1 MGKGSW
7 HNRSADSRGG
17 AVTNNAIRLASGN
30 SLPLAGNYRLSLEP
44 TYVFLVAIAAYV
56 ALQTFAVL
64 ASSGLLKALS
74 YVMAFGIV
82 LAVGTMAAY
91 LPKRRQEVPL
101 GFGIALAF
109 YFYGFVASAA
119 LNFSSLD
126 VGTAIKM
133 MLVPPFLVFGAAF
146 ESSYRHIAWKRP
158 STKWLLGGMIV
169 LPAML
174 WFWQLATGKIEFGA
188 IGGVSI
194 FANRNNA
201 GLYAVT
207 LVALLNVL
215 RPLPLRNLLLYCLAG
230 AAFGTL
236 GVLAAV
242 LAALM
247 LALGGRR
254 AVLFICFSAAV
265 VSAILYFIPLE
276 YGVFSRI
283 KPVIASIKLLVD
295 GRVDIATVS
304 YGDLVRLLDTTD
316 LSFLFR
322 LKHWLNL
329 WNLYTSAPV
338 ENIVFGL
345 GIGSSARLSDV
356 GLIPHNDYLRMLV
369 ECGPVTFAGFVA
381 MIWLMLKHCGRCWEA
396 VPLIT
401 VAIYFFSENLID
413 NFVAMS
419 LFFFCGGA
427 LAYRIKAGAMM
438 ADRRGQA

>member
-1 MGKGSW
+1 M
-7 HNRSADSRGG
+7 
-17 AVTNNAIRLASGN
+17 NNTIRLASGT
-30 SLPLAGNYRLSLEP
+30 SLPLAGCRRQPFEP

-56 ALQTFAVL
+56 ALQTLAVL

-74 YVMAFGIV
+74 YAMAFGIV
-82 LAVGTMAAY
+82 LAMGAMAAY
-91 LPKRRQEVPL
+91 LPRQRQEVPL
-101 GFGIALAF
+101 DFGIALAI
-109 YFYGFVASAA
+109 YYYGFSASAA
-119 LNFSSLD
+119 LNFGTLD
-126 VGTAIKM
+126 IGTAIKM

-146 ESSYRHIAWKRP
+146 ESSYRYNAWERP
-158 STKWLLGGMIV
+158 STKWLLGAMIV
-169 LPAML
+169 LPAVL
-174 WFWQLATGKIEFGA
+174 WFWQLASGKIEFGG

-215 RPLPLRNLLLYCLAG
+215 RPQPLRNLLLYCLAG

-236 GVLAAV
+236 GVLLAV
-242 LAALM
+242 LAALT
-247 LALGGRR
+247 LAVGGKR
-254 AVLFICFSAAV
+254 AILFIGISAAV
-265 VSAILYFIPLE
+265 VSAILFFVPLE

-283 KPVIASIKLLVD
+283 KPVIASIKLIVS
-295 GRVDIATVS
+295 GRVDIATVT
-304 YGDLVRLLDTTD
+304 YGDLVRLLQTTD

-322 LKHWLNL
+322 IKHWLNL

-338 ENIVFGL
+338 ESIVFGL
-345 GIGSSARLSDV
+345 GIGASARLSDT

-369 ECGPVTFAGFVA
+369 ECGPVTFTGFVA
-381 MIWLMLKHCGRCWEA
+381 MIWLMLKHCGRRWEA
-396 VPLIT
+396 VPLIA

-427 LAYRIKAGAMM
+427 IAHRIRAHTA
-438 ADRRGQA
+438 RGHS